1 VVRIMSR
8 KKKIGLSKDVD
19 DKDFFKYQRDFY
31 KSIKTFIDRGNVL
44 QKTAKDKGAIAPTEV
59 LLFLLFWSVMKAKFD
74 EGQLDF
80 VSMMFEKI
88 MFDDWMK
95 GQMVDPPKSME
106 VEVKRD
112 DKNKIK
118 MPWDKKKETIH

>member
-1 VVRIMSR
+1 MSR
-8 KKKIGLSKDVD
+8 KKKISLTEDVD

>member
-1 VVRIMSR
+1 MSR
-8 KKKIGLSKDVD
+8 KKKMSLSKDVD

-112 DKNKIK
+112 DKYKIK

>member
-1 VVRIMSR
+1 MSR
-8 KKKIGLSKDVD
+8 KKKMGLSEDVD

-44 QKTAKDKGAIAPTEV
+44 QKSAKDRGAIAPTEV

-95 GQMVDPPKSME
+95 GQMVDPPKDME

>member
-1 VVRIMSR
+1 MSR
-8 KKKIGLSKDVD
+8 KKKIGLSEDVD

-44 QKTAKDKGAIAPTEV
+44 QKTAKDRGAIAPTEV

-112 DKNKIK
+112 DKHKIK

>member
-1 VVRIMSR
+1 MSR
-8 KKKIGLSKDVD
+8 KKKISLTEDVD

-44 QKTAKDKGAIAPTEV
+44 QKAAKDRGAIAPTEV

-95 GQMVDPPKSME
+95 GQMVDPPKDME

-112 DKNKIK
+112 DKHKIK

>member
-1 VVRIMSR
+1 MVRIMSR
-8 KKKIGLSKDVD
+8 KKKIGLSEDVD

-44 QKTAKDKGAIAPTEV
+44 QKTAKDRGAIAPTEV

>member
-1 VVRIMSR
+1 MSR
-8 KKKIGLSKDVD
+8 KKKISLTEDVD

-44 QKTAKDKGAIAPTEV
+44 QKTAKDRGAIAPTEV

-95 GQMVDPPKSME
+95 GQMVDPPKNME

-112 DKNKIK
+112 DKHKIK

>member
-1 VVRIMSR
+1 MSR
-8 KKKIGLSKDVD
+8 KKKIGLSEDVD

-44 QKTAKDKGAIAPTEV
+44 QKTAKDRGAIAPTEV

-88 MFDDWMK
+88 MFDDWLK
-95 GQMVDPPKSME
+95 GQMVDPPKDME

-112 DKNKIK
+112 DKHKIK

>member
-1 VVRIMSR
+1 MS
-8 KKKIGLSKDVD
+8 LSKDVD

-95 GQMVDPPKSME
+95 GQIWKLNLNVMINIKLKCPGTR
-106 VEVKRD
+106 KRRQYTNGH
-112 DKNKIK
+112 K
-118 MPWDKKKETIH
+118 

>member
-1 VVRIMSR
+1 MSR
-8 KKKIGLSKDVD
+8 KKKISLTEDVD

-44 QKTAKDKGAIAPTEV
+44 QKTAKDRGAIAPTEV

>member
-1 VVRIMSR
+1 MSR
-8 KKKIGLSKDVD
+8 KKKIGLSEDVD

-44 QKTAKDKGAIAPTEV
+44 QKTAKDRGAIAPTEV

>member
-1 VVRIMSR
+1 VVHIMSR
-8 KKKIGLSKDVD
+8 KKKISLTEDVD

-44 QKTAKDKGAIAPTEV
+44 QKTAKDRGAIAPTEV

>member
-1 VVRIMSR
+1 VVHIMSR
-8 KKKIGLSKDVD
+8 KKKIGLSEDVD

-44 QKTAKDKGAIAPTEV
+44 QKTAKDRGAIAPTEV

-95 GQMVDPPKSME
+95 GQMVDPPKDME

-112 DKNKIK
+112 DKHKIK

>member
-1 VVRIMSR
+1 MSR

-44 QKTAKDKGAIAPTEV
+44 QKTAKDRGAIAPTEV

>member
-1 VVRIMSR
+1 MSR
-8 KKKIGLSKDVD
+8 KKKISLTEDVD

-44 QKTAKDKGAIAPTEV
+44 QKTAKDRGAIAPTEV

-112 DKNKIK
+112 DRNKIK

>member
-1 VVRIMSR
+1 MSR
-8 KKKIGLSKDVD
+8 KKKIGLSEDVD

-44 QKTAKDKGAIAPTEV
+44 QKTAKDRGAIAPTEV

-95 GQMVDPPKSME
+95 GQMVDPPKDME

-112 DKNKIK
+112 DKHKIK

>member
-1 VVRIMSR
+1 M
-8 KKKIGLSKDVD
+8 GLSEDVD

-44 QKTAKDKGAIAPTEV
+44 QKSAKDRGAIAPTEV

-95 GQMVDPPKSME
+95 GQMVDPPKDMQ

>member
-1 VVRIMSR
+1 MSR
-8 KKKIGLSKDVD
+8 KKKIGLSEDVD

-44 QKTAKDKGAIAPTEV
+44 QKAAKDRGAIAPTEV

-95 GQMVDPPKSME
+95 GQMVDPPKDME

-112 DKNKIK
+112 DKHKIK

>member
-1 VVRIMSR
+1 MSR
-8 KKKIGLSKDVD
+8 KKKIGLSEDVD

-44 QKTAKDKGAIAPTEV
+44 QKTAKDRGAIAPTEV

-95 GQMVDPPKSME
+95 GQMVDPPKDME

-112 DKNKIK
+112 DKYKIK

>member
-1 VVRIMSR
+1 MSR
-8 KKKIGLSKDVD
+8 KKKISLTEDVD

-44 QKTAKDKGAIAPTEV
+44 QKTAKDRGAIAPTEV

-88 MFDDWMK
+88 MFDDWLK
-95 GQMVDPPKSME
+95 GQMVDPPKDME

-112 DKNKIK
+112 DKHKIK